1 MTRGLALLAV
11 AATAIGLGGCVA
23 GMAASA
29 VSMAAREARGAPAS
43 NAHLAPAAA
52 AACSAQAAQ
61 HGTVKIIDVEQ
72 RSASKIVVWGGGRW
86 RGAAQLRMRVRD
98 QEHWLQ
104 APPDPRPHVAEP
116 VGSVSLNCNLG
127 TRIAVRGPC
136 SKLPSTPYGLVS
148 AAGRRIGT

>member
-72 RSASKIVVWGGGRW
+72 RSASKIVVWGTAGE
-86 RGAAQLRMRVRD
+86 GAARRSF
-98 QEHWLQ
+98 EC
-104 APPDPRPHVAEP
+104 AF
-116 VGSVSLNCNLG
+116 G
-127 TRIAVRGPC
+127 TRITGF
-136 SKLPSTPYGLVS
+136 KLRPIPART
-148 AAGRRIGT
+148 